1 MQWEQD
7 RKQNNAA
14 NPNNVRRE
22 TSRHFWK
29 KKENLKAKIQH
40 LETSSNINK

>member
-7 RKQNNAA
+7 RNQNNEA

-22 TSRHFWK
+22 TSRHFWEK
-29 KKENLKAKIQH
+29 GILK
-40 LETSSNINK
+40 S